1 VAEFGPSDIAV
12 ARDAIRARIH
22 TTPLLSSEEL
32 SEQVGAT
39 VLLKAELFQ
48 KTGSFKTRGA
58 FSKLLTL
65 SGEERSRGVIAVS
78 SGNHAQAVAYCA
90 QRLRIPC
97 LAVMWPSVSPQKL
110 AATRV
115 YGATIDLESADAVQ
129 AVERAERI
137 AAERRLTLVPAY
149 DDLDVIAGQ
158 GTIGD
163 EILEQT
169 ESSGAVLVPVSGGGL
184 LAGVAVSIKARRPN
198 TRIIAVEPE
207 SSPTLTK
214 ALAAGRPVFVPQHSM
229 VDGLGAP
236 QIGSLCYDIAMP
248 HIDSVVTVSDDETVY
263 AMRWLFEHAKLVVEP
278 AGAVTTAAL
287 LTHQVALHDNDT
299 AVALVTGGNIDPA
312 QAVERLRAGSS
323 LFERQTHA
331 ERGERRGE
339 EPAHHAERTR
349 ALDDRAARGTG
360 EEGVDREDT
369 ERHRREHRA

>member
-1 VAEFGPSDIAV
+1 VAQLRASDIAA
-12 ARDAIRARIH
+12 ARDAIRAHVH
-22 TTPLLSSEEL
+22 TTPLLSSETL
-32 SEQVGAT
+32 SERVGAT

-48 KTGSFKTRGA
+48 KTGSFKARGA
-58 FSKLLTL
+58 FTKLLTL
-65 SGEERSRGVIAVS
+65 SGEQRSRGVIAVS

-90 QRLRIPC
+90 QRLGVPC

-110 AATRV
+110 AATRS
-115 YGATIDLESADAVQ
+115 YGATIDLEPADAVE
-129 AVERAERI
+129 AVERADSI
-137 AAERRLTLVPAY
+137 AAERRLTLIPAY

-169 ESSGAVLVPVSGGGL
+169 ERSEVVLVPVSGGGL
-184 LAGVAVSIKARRPN
+184 LAGVAVSIKARRPDA
-198 TRIIAVEPE
+198 RIIAVEPE

-236 QIGSLCYDIAMP
+236 QIGTLCYDIAVR

-287 LTHQVALHDNDT
+287 LTQRVPLHDNDT
-299 AVALVTGGNIDPA
+299 VVALITGGNIDHA
-312 QAVERLRAGSS
+312 QAFQQLQQRAG
-323 LFERQTHA
+323 
-331 ERGERRGE
+331 
-339 EPAHHAERTR
+339 
-349 ALDDRAARGTG
+349 
-360 EEGVDREDT
+360 
-369 ERHRREHRA
+369 